1 MKLLHIDSSI
11 TGDFSV
17 SRKLTADIV
26 AKLTA
31 ANPGAGVTHRDLTLD
46 PISHLVLADMPA
58 PGDSTAI
65 LDEFLGA
72 DTVVIGAPMYNFTL
86 PTQLKA
92 WIDRI
97 LVAGKTFGYGEA
109 GPVGLVGDKRV
120 IIAISRG
127 NVYGA
132 DGAAAEH
139 LETYLNFV
147 FGFIGVKPEFV
158 IAEGIKISDQHRDAT
173 LEKAQATIGALA
185 A

>member
-11 TGDFSV
+11 TGDHSV

-26 AKLTA
+26 ARLA
-31 ANPGAGVTHRDLTLD
+31 AGHPDAAVIHRDLTAE
-46 PISHLVLADMPA
+46 PISHLVLSDMPA
-58 PGDSTAI
+58 PGASTAI
-65 LDEFLGA
+65 LDEFLAA

-97 LVAGKTFGYGEA
+97 LVAGKTFGYSQA
-109 GPVGLVGDKRV
+109 GPVGLVGGKRV

-132 DGAAAEH
+132 ERAAAEH
-139 LETYLNFV
+139 LETYLRVV
-147 FGFIGVKPEFV
+147 FGFIGVTPEFV
-158 IAEGIKISDQHRDAT
+158 VAEGVKISDQHRDAT
-173 LEKAQATIGALA
+173 LAKAQATIGALA